1 MISRRN
7 VISGLAAA
15 ATTGCSAPQAPRQAS
30 VAPDQYQP
38 TTAAQNPPPQY
49 PIAPAPSSRPTRGLD
64 AVIDISAHTTV
75 SDFRLVRASNIL
87 AVIHKASEGDF
98 YADPACAARRPQVE
112 AAGLL
117 WGTYHFG
124 KGDSSGAQQ
133 AAFFL
138 DSSRPSRGT
147 LLALDFETNEGDPS
161 NSMTLEQA
169 EAFVQAVA
177 SATGRLPLVY
187 VHPTWANS
195 AWITPDSILAR
206 CGLWVVDYH
215 DSPEIPRAWAT
226 SGWRL
231 WQYAS
236 DEYAGRRAHGRNSN
250 VQGLDRCDRNLFN
263 GDVAALYQ
271 FWNAAA

>member
-1 MISRRN
+1 MINRRN
-7 VISGLAAA
+7 VLSGLAASTVA
-15 ATTGCSAPQAPRQAS
+15 GCSARQAPS
-30 VAPDQYQP
+30 GPY
-38 TTAAQNPPPQY
+38 QY
-49 PIAPAPSSRPTRGLD
+49 PIAPRPPDLASLGLD
-64 AVIDISAHTTV
+64 AVIDISRFVTV
-75 SDFRLVRASNIL
+75 TDFRLVRQSNIL
-87 AVIHKASEGDF
+87 GVIHKASEGGD
-98 YADPACAARRPQVE
+98 YADTACAARRPQAE

-124 KGDSSGAQQ
+124 KGDSPGAQQ

-147 LLALDFETNEGDPS
+147 LLALDFEPNEGDPS
-161 NSMTLEQA
+161 NSMTREQA

-187 VHPTWANS
+187 VHPTWAKGTR
-195 AWITPDSILAR
+195 ITPDSILAR
-206 CGLWVVDYH
+206 CGLWVVDYRA
-215 DSPEIPRAWAT
+215 SPEIPRAWAT

-236 DEYAGRRAHGRNSN
+236 DEYAGRRAHGRNRII
-250 VQGLDRCDRNLFN
+250 QGLDRCDRNLFN